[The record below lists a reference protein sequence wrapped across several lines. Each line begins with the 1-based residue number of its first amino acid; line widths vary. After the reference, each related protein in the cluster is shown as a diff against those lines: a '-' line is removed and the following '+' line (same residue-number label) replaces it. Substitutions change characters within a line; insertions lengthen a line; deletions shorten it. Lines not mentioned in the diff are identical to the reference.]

1 MPAVIFCINL
11 PISFAINTFAPVVYL
26 PLLLKQA
33 IMQTPLEELLTV
45 TFTLFAVID
54 VVGSVPMLISIKQ
67 KTGGINAWKVTLI
80 SGGLM
85 VLFFFIGKPFLNLLG
100 VDIKSFAV
108 AGSIVIFIL
117 GLEMVL
123 GIEFF
128 KPEKGT
134 PSGTVVPIAFPLI
147 AGSGTLTTIMSLK
160 ATFERQDRNE
170 YMILLAIT
178 INLIIIYLVLR
189 SLNFIEKALG
199 KAGLLAVRKFFGV
212 ILLAIAVKIFATNAH
227 GLIK

>member
-1 MPAVIFCINL
+1 MDFNAKEF
-11 PISFAINTFAPVVYL
+11 
-26 PLLLKQA
+26 
-33 IMQTPLEELLTV
+33 LTL

-54 VVGSVPMLISIKQ
+54 VVGSIPMLISIKQ
-67 KTGGINAWKVTLI
+67 KMGGINAWKVTLI

-128 KPEKGT
+128 KSEKGA

-170 YMILLAIT
+170 YMILLAIL
-178 INLIIIYLVLR
+178 INLIIIYLVMR
-189 SLNFIEKALG
+189 SLNVIEKALG

-212 ILLAIAVKIFATNAH
+212 VLLAIAVKVFATNAS

>member
-1 MPAVIFCINL
+1 
-11 PISFAINTFAPVVYL
+11 
-26 PLLLKQA
+26 
-33 IMQTPLEELLTV
+33 MQFNFQEFLTL

-54 VVGSVPMLISIKQ
+54 VVGSVPMLISMKE
-67 KTGGINAWKVTLI
+67 KMGGINAWKVTLI
-80 SGGLM
+80 SGALM

-128 KPEKGT
+128 KPDKNA

-160 ATFERQDRNE
+160 ATFERSDRNE
-170 YMILLAIT
+170 YMILGAIL
-178 INLIIIYLVLR
+178 INLIVIYLVLR
-189 SLNFIEKALG
+189 SLNLIEKVLG

-212 ILLAIAVKIFATNAH
+212 ILLAIAVKVFASNAA

>member
-1 MPAVIFCINL
+1 MPAL
-11 PISFAINTFAPVVYL
+11 DLISDLHLHKTT
-26 PLLLKQA
+26 
-33 IMQTPLEELLTV
+33 IMQFNFQEFLTL

-54 VVGSVPMLISIKQ
+54 VVGAVPMLISLKE
-67 KTGGINAWKVTLI
+67 KMGGINAWKVTLI
-80 SGGLM
+80 SGALM

-128 KPEKGT
+128 KSEKGA

-160 ATFERQDRNE
+160 ATFERADKNE
-170 YMILLAIT
+170 YMILVAILV
-178 INLIIIYLVLR
+178 NLIVIYLVLR
-189 SLNFIEKALG
+189 SLNLIERVLG
-199 KAGLLAVRKFFGV
+199 KAGLMAVRKFFGV
-212 ILLAIAVKIFATNAH
+212 ILLAIAVKVFAANVS

>member
-1 MPAVIFCINL
+1 
-11 PISFAINTFAPVVYL
+11 
-26 PLLLKQA
+26 
-33 IMQTPLEELLTV
+33 MQFDFQEFLTL

-54 VVGSVPMLISIKQ
+54 VVGAVPMLISIKQ
-67 KTGGINAWKVTLI
+67 KMGGINVWKVTLI
-80 SGGLM
+80 SGALM
-85 VLFFFIGKPFLNLLG
+85 ILFFFIGKPFLNLLG
-100 VDIKSFAV
+100 VDIRSFAV

-128 KPEKGT
+128 KPEKGAA
-134 PSGTVVPIAFPLI
+134 SGTVVPIAFPLI

-160 ATFERQDRNE
+160 ATYERADKNE
-170 YMILLAIT
+170 YTILLAILV
-178 INLIIIYLVLR
+178 NLIVIYLVLR
-189 SLNFIEKALG
+189 SLNLIEKALG

-212 ILLAIAVKIFATNAH
+212 VLLAIAVKVFATNAS